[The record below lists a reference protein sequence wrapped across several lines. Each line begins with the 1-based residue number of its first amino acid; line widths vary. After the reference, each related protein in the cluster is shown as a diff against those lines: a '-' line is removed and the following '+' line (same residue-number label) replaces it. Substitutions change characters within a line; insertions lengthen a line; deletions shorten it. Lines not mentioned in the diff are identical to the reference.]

1 MSAFGGKADVAIR
14 GLAVDLGPIDDPSSK
29 TFSKLRE
36 AMGLVSGKVALVTG
50 SGAGIGRAAALK
62 FAEEGAKVFVSDV
75 NSDGG
80 NETVALIKQK
90 GGDAAF
96 ARADVARAAD
106 VAALVAV
113 VVATYGRL
121 DCACNN
127 AGIEGK
133 IAPIAEQMEQDFDEV
148 MSVNAK
154 GTFLCLKYEIA
165 YMIRNGGG
173 AIVNLASVA
182 GLIGFPGLGA
192 HVASKHAING
202 LTKNAALEYSKMGV
216 RVNSICPG
224 GIETRM
230 LDSLVAQSSKGQV
243 GTHEMM
249 DPLHPIG
256 RIGTPDE
263 VAELI
268 VWLCSNRASF
278 LTGANISIDGGFVA
292 Q

>member
-1 MSAFGGKADVAIR
+1 
-14 GLAVDLGPIDDPSSK
+14 
-29 TFSKLRE
+29 
-36 AMGLVSGKVALVTG
+36 MGLVSGKVAVVTG

-62 FAEEGAKVFVSDV
+62 FAEEGAKVVVSDLD
-75 NSDGG
+75 SGGG
-80 NETVALIKQK
+80 NETVALVKRV
-90 GGDAAF
+90 GGDAVF
-96 ARADVARAAD
+96 VKADVAKAAE
-106 VAALVAV
+106 VEALIARV
-113 VVATYGRL
+113 VDTFGQL

-133 IAPIAEQMEQDFDEV
+133 ILPSAEQLEDDFDRV
-148 MSVNAK
+148 MSTNAK
-154 GTFLCLKYEIA
+154 GTFLCMKYEIVQ
-165 YMIRNGGG
+165 MLKNGGG

-182 GLIGFPGLGA
+182 GLIGFPGLGPY
-192 HVASKHAING
+192 VASKHAING
-202 LTKNAALEYSKMGV
+202 LTKNAALEYSKLGV

-230 LDSLVAQSSKGQV
+230 LDSLVAQSSGGQV

-256 RIGTPDE
+256 RIGTPTE

-268 VWLCSNRASF
+268 VWLCSPRASF
-278 LTGANISIDGGFVA
+278 VTGANIAVDGGYFA